1 MWRVALKD
9 IQNIRR
15 HEEKHFKLGDAM
27 LHERS
32 NEGVI
37 LVQFKE
43 LKEDVFQF
51 LGEIALDGWHDVG
64 GRKGNQLEQKMILLV
79 LKEVGEV
86 GLDIGEH
93 LCVHHSKKFVV

>member
-1 MWRVALKD
+1 MQRVALED

-15 HEEKHFKLGDAM
+15 HEEKRFKLGDAM

-32 NEGVI
+32 NERVI

-64 GRKGNQLEQKMILLV
+64 GRKSNQLKQKLILLV
-79 LKEVGEV
+79 FKKVGEV
-86 GLDIGEH
+86 GLD
-93 LCVHHSKKFVV
+93 V